1 MAILLARIRK
11 WDEGKPMAEQLQ
23 IELEPAKILA
33 LDALAT
39 QSGRRREELAAQAL
53 EDVLAREQQK
63 VDAIREG
70 LDDLAAGRLERHED
84 VLPMIQALRR
94 PV

>member
-23 IELEPAKILA
+23 IELEPARILA

-39 QSGRRREELAAQAL
+39 QSGRRREELVAQAL
-53 EDVLAREQQK
+53 KDVLAPEQQN

-84 VLPMIQALRR
+84 VLPIIQAQRR